1 MNKTMHI
8 QQVSASARTGKR
20 SGIMSFLRR
29 PFFPLI
35 VLSLLVVFP
44 GCEYEIPE
52 QPTVFIAQKTPDHL
66 SELLAN
72 RKSHLGKLAILG
84 GQIIRRFDTPV
95 GRYFLIRALPLT
107 DDSFPKAPSGPI
119 KNRAPKSRD
128 SFILFAPLLRMVGNT
143 KPMTKHEQSAFVVF
157 GQNNNKTLVIGPGHL
172 VTAVGEVRGMT
183 LFPPEKTGTRYLLL
197 VSHYIILWSKAHPE
211 DYPLVPL
218 K

>member
-1 MNKTMHI
+1 MHI
-8 QQVSASARTGKR
+8 QRMSASAGAEKR
-20 SGIMSFLRR
+20 SGIMSIFRKPFL
-29 PFFPLI
+29 PLI
-35 VLSLLVVFP
+35 VLFLFVVFP
-44 GCEYEIPE
+44 GCEYELPE
-52 QPTVFIAQKTPDHL
+52 QPTVFIAQKTPDRL
-66 SELLAN
+66 SELLSN

-84 GQIIRRFDTPV
+84 GQIIRRYDTPV
-95 GRYFLIRALPLT
+95 GRYFLIRELPLT

-119 KNRAPKSRD
+119 KKKAPKASD
-128 SFILFAPLLRMVGNT
+128 TFILFAPLLRMVGNT
-143 KPMTKHEQSAFVVF
+143 KPMTKREQSAFVVF

-197 VSHYIILWSKAHPE
+197 VSHYIILWSKAHAE